1 LEGQSAFIRNWPY
14 QFALAQDQAQSKIV
28 DKVAIAPL
36 PAGDAGS
43 AATLRGW
50 MGGINKH
57 TKHPKE
63 AWEFLKFMTGPEGQ
77 KISAVDGGLA
87 PTYLPVY
94 E

>member
-1 LEGQSAFIRNWPY
+1 
-14 QFALAQDQAQSKIV
+14 SKIV

-94 E
+94 EDADVKKASPLFANQDFINGVSA